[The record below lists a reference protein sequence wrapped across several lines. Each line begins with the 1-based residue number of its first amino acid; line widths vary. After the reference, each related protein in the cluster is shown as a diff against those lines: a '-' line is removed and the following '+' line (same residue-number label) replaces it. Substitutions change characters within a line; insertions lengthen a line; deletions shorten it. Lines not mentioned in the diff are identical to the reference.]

1 MVKETP
7 NGKSETILLVDDEES
22 ILLLGKEILLG
33 PGYTIHIASDAEQAI
48 DIYRQKND
56 EIDLVVLDL
65 IMPGIGG
72 LDCMKEILKINP
84 QAKIIVVS
92 GYVDSESMSNI
103 VELGA
108 KNFIRKPYRIGELL
122 DVVRKTLDEA

>member
-7 NGKSETILLVDDEES
+7 NGKSETILLVDDEET
-22 ILLLGKEILLG
+22 ILLLGKQILLG
-33 PGYTIHIASDAEQAI
+33 PGYTIHTASDAEQAI

-92 GYVDSESMSNI
+92 GNVDSGLVSNVI
-103 VELGA
+103 ELGA

>member
-1 MVKETP
+1 MVKETL
-7 NGKSETILLVDDEES
+7 NGKSETILLVDDEET
-22 ILLLGKEILLG
+22 ILLLGKQILLG
-33 PGYTIHIASDAEQAI
+33 PGYTIYTASDAEQAI

-56 EIDLVVLDL
+56 EIDLIILDL

-84 QAKIIVVS
+84 QAKIIIVS
-92 GYVDSESMSNI
+92 GYVDSGLVSNVI
-103 VELGA
+103 ELGA
-108 KNFIRKPYRIGELL
+108 KNFIKKPYRIGDLL